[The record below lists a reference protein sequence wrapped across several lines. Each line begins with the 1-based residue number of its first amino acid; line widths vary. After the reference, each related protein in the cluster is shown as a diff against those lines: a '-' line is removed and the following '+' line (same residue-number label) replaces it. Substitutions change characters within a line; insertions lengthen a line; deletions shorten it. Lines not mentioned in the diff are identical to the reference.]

1 MTPREFNNTIRRINA
16 RLVRMVE
23 TFGHDYGDY
32 LTITEHIADHTY
44 GTSKLFTTRFN
55 KDGVLQISYSTKG
68 LDDLTRTSK
77 MLGVIDRETENAAV
91 GKALSRARK
100 DLIENPPFGP
110 QRIPAEGVYYKE
122 DLVQRAKMIAYVKH
136 WIKEAQTQ
144 FYLGDESEASSSQ
157 EVSELEEL
165 YRRPGFGKGKGV
177 TYEEWY
183 NKLVPVV
190 NKYLK

>member
-1 MTPREFNNTIRRINA
+1 MNKKIDNMMRRINA
-16 RLVRMVE
+16 RLVKLVE

-32 LTITEHIADHTY
+32 KAITEHMADYSY
-44 GTSKLFTTRFN
+44 GDNKLFNLRFN
-55 KDGVLQISYSTKG
+55 KDGVLQISRSTKG
-68 LDDLTRTSK
+68 ITDLTRMEK
-77 MLGVIDRETENAAV
+77 MLKVIDDDTKYNSA
-91 GKALSRARK
+91 GNALSRARA

-110 QRIPAEGVYYKE
+110 QRIPQTDVYYKE
-122 DLVQRAKMIAYVKH
+122 DLVQRAKMIAYVKY

-144 FYLGDESEASSSQ
+144 FYLGDESEASSSS

-165 YRRPGFGKGKGV
+165 YRRPGFGKNKGV

-183 NKLVPVV
+183 DKLVPVV